1 MNDNIYKSSELTLG
15 DLKNE
20 LGEPR
25 KGLHESRVNLFGLDI
40 AFNDFMGTFVLGIIL
55 TLIIGTPIYLKMKLH
70 RLKRYDLFIFWISIL
85 IPSTIFMFILGIIL
99 HRIFKVQT
107 AI

>member
-1 MNDNIYKSSELTLG
+1 MNDKLSELTLG

-25 KGLHESRVNLFGLDI
+25 KGFHQSRINLLGLDI

-55 TLIIGTPIYLKMKLH
+55 TLIIGIPIYIKMKLY
-70 RLKRYDLFIFWISIL
+70 RLKRYDLLIFWISIL

-107 AI
+107 SI